1 MLHPCIL
8 VVNDGELE
16 SYLLVNMQWSF
27 QMVQDCLQLSKNVG
41 NIERWYYFM
50 SLLQILLWAKSNIRW
65 CQPFATETSSALN
78 AYLPSKLFFLNG
90 VQGKFFCGIFS
101 DAIASQVV
109 QDWSSHQARSRI
121 LKPVTKI
128 INANDE
134 PSLISKNISSILR
147 GCCEDDEMVKRCQ
160 IQAVIFF
167 SILLWFCSGRSNASG
182 LNQFCHQTPP
192 FWSIENLQH
201 MTVSEYHFVS
211 LLVFCKSL
219 NKNPDSQGS
228 NSQWALSA

>member
-1 MLHPCIL
+1 MHFCSRFWSSLSCVQAGTWQRMNLRRLPHAWRICMVRPRLLDYYGKKRLNGNLTSESCIMFHSCIL
-8 VVNDGELE
+8 VINHGEME
-16 SYLLVNMQWSF
+16 SHLLVNMQWSF
-27 QMVQDCLQLSKNVG
+27 QMVQASLQTSKSIG

-134 PSLISKNISSILR
+134 PSHISKYL
-147 GCCEDDEMVKRCQ
+147 
-160 IQAVIFF
+160 
-167 SILLWFCSGRSNASG
+167 
-182 LNQFCHQTPP
+182 
-192 FWSIENLQH
+192 
-201 MTVSEYHFVS
+201 
-211 LLVFCKSL
+211 
-219 NKNPDSQGS
+219 
-228 NSQWALSA
+228 